1 MTHVGHLFD
10 ASAGWEQRVGVSQ
23 LIEGLPRHRFVNS
36 LMAIGPAART
46 SLRWLRQPVDLLP
59 WFHGI
64 ASLAAPVVA
73 RSVTQQ
79 RIDVIHAWGIGAAVA
94 ARALPGIPLV
104 VQLFDPCT
112 AVREVKRVRA
122 LTRPSTFAVACSSE
136 IVRRRLIEGGLN
148 PELAVVIRPGVDFSL
163 INRCRRGPLRE
174 ELGLTWDESVAIVP
188 EPVTRAGG
196 QFDAAYAVTLHHH
209 LLGGTRVIVPGTS
222 REQRRILRFTGTLPL
237 SNALVTP
244 GDRHP
249 FEELLAVSDVL
260 LLTPR
265 GDISATSV
273 AWAMA
278 AGVAVIAT
286 AVHSVAEV
294 IASRVN
300 GLLFKQVPDQS
311 MIASIIGL
319 LQDRASQEKA
329 KETARGQAYKVFGL
343 RRYVEQTTRLYE
355 NVLSRAAPGEGI
367 TDSAIDI

>member
-10 ASAGWEQRVGVSQ
+10 GSAGWEQRVGVSQ
-23 LIEGLPRHRFVNS
+23 LIDGLPRDRYVNS
-36 LMAIGPAART
+36 LIAIDPAAGT
-46 SLRWLRQPVDLLP
+46 SLRWLKQPVDLLP
-59 WFHGI
+59 RFYGI

-73 RSVTQQ
+73 RFVAQQ
-79 RIDVIHAWGIGAAVA
+79 RIDVIHAWGIGAAVP
-94 ARALPGIPLV
+94 ARALPRIPLV
-104 VQLFDPCT
+104 VQLFDPST

-122 LTRPSTFAVACSSE
+122 LARPSTFAVACGSE
-136 IVRRRLIEGGLN
+136 IVRRRLIEGGLD

-163 INRCRRGPLRE
+163 INRCRRGSLRE

-196 QFDAAYAVTLHHH
+196 QFDAAYAVAIHHH
-209 LLGGTRVIVPGTS
+209 LSGGTRVIVPGTS
-222 REQRRILRFTGTLPL
+222 REQRRISRFTDTLPL
-237 SNALVTP
+237 SSALVMP

-260 LLTPR
+260 LVTPR
-265 GDISATSV
+265 GDISTTSI

-278 AGVAVIAT
+278 AGVAVIGT
-286 AVHSVAEV
+286 AVHSIAEM
-294 IASRVN
+294 IASNVN
-300 GLLFKQVPDQS
+300 GLLFKQVPAQS

-319 LQDRASQEKA
+319 LQDRASQEKTR
-329 KETARGQAYKVFGL
+329 ETARGQAYEVFGL
-343 RRYVEQTTRLYE
+343 RRYVEQTARLYE